1 MHHIAIQRL
10 VQWPLMGGLFI
21 GTARRGLGVCG
32 PPSPL
37 LAVPNVKAH
46 PSMAIVPT
54 AVLLYDGPLLCSFN
68 VAIKASI
75 DIDLIDRFLPRD
87 CSLYSQAVSAVYAV
101 VRCQSVRPSVRPS
114 AVVTFVYCVKTIKR
128 ILKLFPQSGSNSK
141 SLWQY
146 SDGDPLTGAWNAGG
160 YEKSRLLTKISLT
173 GERRVLSTNFDRRV
187 C

>member
-32 PPSPL
+32 PAQSP
-37 LAVPNVKAH
+37 PRCTKCKSPPINGQC
-46 PSMAIVPT
+46 SVPT

-101 VRCQSVRPSVRPS
+101 VRCQSVRPSVRCRH
-114 AVVTFVYCVKTIKR
+114 V
-128 ILKLFPQSGSNSK
+128 
-141 SLWQY
+141 
-146 SDGDPLTGAWNAGG
+146 
-160 YEKSRLLTKISLT
+160 
-173 GERRVLSTNFDRRV
+173 RVLCQNH
-187 C
+187 